1 MLCGLL
7 HHIWLLGSTCQQQS
21 RNTVAM
27 QDNIIVHFYILS
39 VCDPPTTCPGAKHT
53 TVKEEL
59 ADTESRNF
67 R

>member
-1 MLCGLL
+1 
-7 HHIWLLGSTCQQQS
+7 
-21 RNTVAM
+21 M

-53 TVKEEL
+53 TVKEL